1 MQSTLAVFRVRI
13 FSWGPLSNPRI
24 FEIDPKSKVFL
35 YRSSLRL
42 FPVRPKRALFP
53 MPRSRACNNTPRSHE
68 RSQPR
73 VKTRQTGH
81 DSAVRLIR
89 ILPREIVID
98 IVNSPVLSLPVRI
111 ARQSVQSPS
120 SFENCSPAFRSP
132 VAFPDSERQ
141 PSRKFRVT
149 SRNSFPSR
157 SYNHFRP
164 FLPLSPFAA
173 PLPRPPPRGTPATQQ
188 NPRPRSHPCAH
199 PILLVFQ
206 FLFSPLALRPTLQAP
221 PPCLFVTSLLLPLA
235 TVFYITMVPRSYC
248 TPNRQVPIWE
258 NVPAALRSPHRG
270 SAAATRCRPCP
281 RSIDRNSNGSSAAT
295 SSSPSSPPS
304 LCSSSPAAWPAS
316 CIRWSSSIRRATSGR
331 CAWPF
336 SASARSPSCSSAI
349 CSTASAPSP
358 SSSRVFC
365 RNSSATS
372 PCSSR
377 PALICCEPCP
387 TRTISGI
394 A

>member
-132 VAFPDSERQ
+132 VAFPDPERQ
-141 PSRKFRVT
+141 PSHKFRVT

-173 PLPRPPPRGTPATQQ
+173 TLTRIPPGVHPLPTLHS
-188 NPRPRSHPCAH
+188 RSSGKFTHPG
-199 PILLVFQ
+199 PQPLLSQSPFSLFQ
-206 FLFSPLALRPTLQAP
+206 FRLAAP
-221 PPCLFVTSLLLPLA
+221 
-235 TVFYITMVPRSYC
+235 
-248 TPNRQVPIWE
+248 Q
-258 NVPAALRSPHRG
+258 
-270 SAAATRCRPCP
+270 
-281 RSIDRNSNGSSAAT
+281 
-295 SSSPSSPPS
+295 
-304 LCSSSPAAWPAS
+304 
-316 CIRWSSSIRRATSGR
+316 
-331 CAWPF
+331 
-336 SASARSPSCSSAI
+336 
-349 CSTASAPSP
+349 
-358 SSSRVFC
+358 
-365 RNSSATS
+365 
-372 PCSSR
+372 SSR
-377 PALICCEPCP
+377 PAAENLLPAPLIINGRFRAAWGVYSALDVGGRPY
-387 TRTISGI
+387 